1 MAAARRVRRSPGRGR
16 LNRRPLDYVPAL
28 VRTLHESTVEA
39 MNEYNIGSQLKSL
52 RKARNVTLQ
61 FVAGETGLS
70 APLLSQIENN
80 NVTPSL
86 KTLAKLADYFHVR
99 MGRLFDGADEKPRF
113 EIYRKMDTRSDN
125 PHERIV
131 PKKENSC
138 YSLLPFES
146 GKRMKCSLLDLRS
159 DRRMAVTARRH
170 GETFLY
176 IIAGKVEISRNGDSY
191 TIEVGDSVYLD
202 SSVSLHMK
210 PVHCSRAKI
219 MRVETE

>member
-1 MAAARRVRRSPGRGR
+1 M
-16 LNRRPLDYVPAL
+16 
-28 VRTLHESTVEA
+28 H
-39 MNEYNIGSQLKSL
+39 EYNIGSQLKSL

-61 FVAGETGLS
+61 YVAGETGLS

-99 MGRLFDGADEKPRF
+99 MGRLFDGVAEKPRY
-113 EIYRKMDTRSDN
+113 EIFRKIDRCSDKTLEEIA
-125 PHERIV
+125 PG
-131 PKKENSC
+131 KQNSC

-146 GKRMKCSLLDLRS
+146 RRRMDCSVFDLHS
-159 DRRMAVTARRH
+159 DRRISVTAQRD

-176 IIAGKVEISRNGDSY
+176 VIAGKVEISRNGEAY
-191 TIEVGDSVYLD
+191 TIEAGDCIYLD
-202 SSVSLHMK
+202 SSLVLYVK
-210 PVHCSRAKI
+210 PIQCSRAKI